1 MFKTHLRR
9 RDQTGGA
16 ISLWVVL
23 MTPIAAFA
31 AVVAM
36 AGPQRL
42 AAESSI
48 DETAADLAAFS
59 VALRDGRDVP
69 TGELKGFLPDCKP
82 LDPAPPPGTDADLW
96 AAQQTQLQA
105 ACQLLL
111 GDPDDPAGTAGAYW
125 LRDLG
130 YLGIDANSWEGF
142 YSDAVTAS
150 DAGCVISGNLE
161 TRNAVYAALAADW
174 QDAGWAAAQVWP
186 DGVRMGSEQVARL
199 HQSVHLTPDLVP
211 CEDEFDTPPDPDPAR
226 TVFTN

>member
-23 MTPIAAFA
+23 MTPVAAFA

-59 VALRDGRDVP
+59 VVLRDGRNVP
-69 TGELKGFLPDCKP
+69 TGELKGFLPDCEP

-96 AAQQTQLQA
+96 AAQKTQLQA

-111 GDPDDPAGTAGAYW
+111 GDPAGTAGAYW

-142 YSDAVTAS
+142 YSDTVTAS
-150 DAGCVISGNLE
+150 DADCVISGNLE

-199 HQSVHLTPDLVP
+199 HQSTTPDSPTNP
-211 CEDEFDTPPDPDPAR
+211 CDREFDTPPDSDPAR

>member
-69 TGELKGFLPDCKP
+69 TGALEGFLPDCEP
-82 LDPAPPPGTDADLW
+82 LEVVTIDPDERIRLE
-96 AAQQTQLQA
+96 AQRDQLED

-111 GDPDDPAGTAGAYW
+111 GDPAGTAGAYW

-150 DAGCVISGNLE
+150 DANCVISGNLE

-199 HQSVHLTPDLVP
+199 HQSTAPDSPTNP